1 MYGFQAMIGACGE
14 SVNEDQALGSLHL
27 SKNLGSEFLQ
37 ERLRLSED
45 ALIGQMKTH
54 S

>member
-1 MYGFQAMIGACGE
+1 MYGFQSIVGACGE

-27 SKNLGSEFLQ
+27 LKNLGESSMQ
-37 ERLRLSED
+37 ERLMMMED